1 VTFDWC
7 VVQAP
12 SLPGSHWLHPA
23 SRSRGKPTTTSSV
36 ESRRAAILGAATR
49 HFKRGMCRRSRGCR
63 AVHRRG
69 TPRGRF
75 GAAEGP
81 SLTVSRD
88 RCQAGRGQELTPA
101 KVGFGDY
108 WKQSTW
114 PPSALPDREAA
125 LGPRLSTVA
134 RCTSL
139 SALPRWPVP
148 AYRQVKVA
156 PECQHEHRR
165 VLPCHG
171 QLLCLRIEGQRR
183 YWPPMRA
190 SGTGADAAGTP
201 TVSAGP
207 SVALLSI
214 QPPAASNNTTAAT
227 THAARP
233 RFAKEISFNAMA
245 RISFRFV

>member
-1 VTFDWC
+1 MLRTTSPARAPWKTREAVEWATLDWY

-12 SLPGSHWLHPA
+12 SRAGTHWLHPA

-183 YWPPMRA
+183 YW
-190 SGTGADAAGTP
+190 AAYARFWHGGRCCRDP
-201 TVSAGP
+201 DCERRPVRR
-207 SVALLSI
+207 
-214 QPPAASNNTTAAT
+214 PA
-227 THAARP
+227 
-233 RFAKEISFNAMA
+233 
-245 RISFRFV
+245 